1 VKDASAPA
9 ASAAPDVADRANILI
24 VDDRPDKLLVYRTL
38 LEELQQNLY
47 TASSGDD
54 ALRQVLERDFAL
66 ILLDVNMPGMDGL
79 ETAALIRRRRKS
91 AHTPIILVT
100 ADYGDELRMTKA
112 YSLGAVDYIA
122 SPVVPEILRAKVRV
136 FVDLFLLAEQAKR
149 QAQERIALVEEKA
162 AREAAERASRRLAF
176 LAEASDVL
184 AGSLDLEAT
193 LRALLRLVVPQFADV
208 GIVSLMSTDGQTERH
223 EMIWATTDPDHPL
236 LTASLSELG
245 DPIVDGA
252 LLRVRESGRPE
263 TIERDPRG
271 PPASRIALPRGLA
284 VHALMLVPLL
294 VRGRKLGALT
304 LGLDTPTRRFDADA
318 LAMVADLA
326 TRGAGALDNAL
337 LFRKI
342 QDEDQR
348 KNEFLAM
355 LAHELRNPL
364 APISNA
370 VHILRVS
377 EDDPSKLAWARELI
391 ARQLKQLVRLVDDLL
406 DVSRITRGKIELKLE
421 PIEVGQVI
429 AAAIETSK
437 PNIDA
442 QRHTLSLQLPNEP
455 LRVTGDFARV
465 AQILSNLVNNAAKYT
480 PKGGRI
486 SLSAA
491 LEGEEVVFRIR
502 DSGVGIPPEFLTS
515 IFDPFTQVDRTLA
528 RSHGGLGIGL
538 TLVRRLVEMQNGCV
552 SVRSEG
558 RNRGSEFTVRLPV
571 APPSA
576 THEAPAGVAPEPP
589 SPAGLRVLVVDDNR
603 DVADSTASI
612 MRMNGCDVHVAY
624 DGKTALE
631 SVRLLRP
638 DAVLLDIGLPAIDGY
653 LVAEHIRAQPENGRT
668 MIVALSGYGQEQD
681 RLRSKSVGF
690 DYHVV
695 KPIDPTVLAGLV
707 GSLRLSRDA
716 VQRDGVVAVASPNAA
731 GSR

>member
-1 VKDASAPA
+1 GV
-9 ASAAPDVADRANILI
+9 
-24 VDDRPDKLLVYRTL
+24 
-38 LEELQQNLY
+38 
-47 TASSGDD
+47 
-54 ALRQVLERDFAL
+54 
-66 ILLDVNMPGMDGL
+66 
-79 ETAALIRRRRKS
+79 
-91 AHTPIILVT
+91 
-100 ADYGDELRMTKA
+100 
-112 YSLGAVDYIA
+112 
-122 SPVVPEILRAKVRV
+122 
-136 FVDLFLLAEQAKR
+136 
-149 QAQERIALVEEKA
+149 
-162 AREAAERASRRLAF
+162 
-176 LAEASDVL
+176 
-184 AGSLDLEAT
+184 
-193 LRALLRLVVPQFADV
+193 
-208 GIVSLMSTDGQTERH
+208 
-223 EMIWATTDPDHPL
+223 
-236 LTASLSELG
+236 
-245 DPIVDGA
+245 
-252 LLRVRESGRPE
+252 
-263 TIERDPRG
+263 
-271 PPASRIALPRGLA
+271 
-284 VHALMLVPLL
+284 
-294 VRGRKLGALT
+294 LT
-304 LGLDTPTRRFDADA
+304 LGLDGAARRFDADA
-318 LAMVADLA
+318 LAMVTDLA
-326 TRGAGALDNAL
+326 TRGATALDNAL

-377 EDDPSKLAWARELI
+377 EDDASKIAWARELI

-406 DVSRITRGKIELKLE
+406 DVSRITRGKIELKVE
-421 PIEVGQVI
+421 MVDVGQVV

-442 QRHTLSLQLPNEP
+442 QRHALSLQLPSEP
-455 LRVTGDFARV
+455 MQLVGDFARV
-465 AQILSNLVNNAAKYT
+465 AQILSNVVNNAAKYT

-491 LEGEEVVFRIR
+491 RESDEIVFRVR

-538 TLVRRLVEMQNGCV
+538 TLVRRLVEMQNGRV

-558 RNRGSEFTVRLPV
+558 RNRGSEFTVRLP
-571 APPSA
+571 AADAA
-576 THEAPAGVAPEPP
+576 TAPASEVIEARATQP

-624 DGKTALE
+624 DGKAALE
-631 SVRLLRP
+631 SVQRLRP
-638 DAVLLDIGLPAIDGY
+638 DAILLDIGLPAIDGY

-668 MIVALSGYGQEQD
+668 MIVAVSGYGQEQD

-695 KPIDPTVLAGLV
+695 KPIDPNVLAGLV

-716 VQRDGVVAVASPNAA
+716 AQGDIAARAPLSSAA
-731 GSR
+731 G